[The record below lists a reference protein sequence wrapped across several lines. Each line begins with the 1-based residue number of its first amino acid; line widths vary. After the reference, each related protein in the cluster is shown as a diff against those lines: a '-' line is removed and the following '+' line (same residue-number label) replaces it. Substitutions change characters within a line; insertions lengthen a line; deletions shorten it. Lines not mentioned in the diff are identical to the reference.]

1 MGCIRMKRKNLVLLA
16 GIPGSGKS
24 TWLRTHLGEND
35 AYVSRDEV
43 RFSIIGNDE
52 DYFSHETEVFDKF
65 VANIQENLNCGK
77 RVFADATHINWASRR
92 KLLERIHDKEN
103 IDIDVY
109 VFKTPFET
117 CMERNAQREGRARVP
132 NIVIQ
137 RMRGQMTHPLS
148 DPFKYHMMKN
158 IYPDGGEEDIRY
170 GDMGNE

>member
-1 MGCIRMKRKNLVLLA
+1 MKQKNLVLLA

-24 TWLRTHLGEND
+24 TWLRTHLGDGD

-43 RFSIIGNDE
+43 RFSIISDDE

-65 VANIQENLNCGK
+65 VAEIEEKLNEGK

-103 IDIDVY
+103 IDIDVF
-109 VFKTPFET
+109 VFKIPLDT
-117 CMERNAQREGRARVP
+117 CLERNEQRSGRAVVP
-132 NIVIQ
+132 RSVVR
-137 RMRGQMTHPLS
+137 RMHSQMTHPLS

-170 GDMGNE
+170 GNMGNE

>member
-1 MGCIRMKRKNLVLLA
+1 MKQKNLVLLA

-24 TWLRTHLGEND
+24 TWLREHLSEGD

-43 RFSIIGNDE
+43 RFSIISDDE

-65 VANIQENLNCGK
+65 VAEIEKQLNCGK

-109 VFKTPFET
+109 VFATPLET
-117 CMERNAQREGRARVP
+117 CLERNEQREGRARVP
-132 NIVIQ
+132 KSVIK
-137 RMRGQMTHPLS
+137 RMFFQSNEPFN
-148 DPFKYHMMKN
+148 DPFHYHN
-158 IYPDGGEEDIRY
+158 IRRIWPDGREEDLTKWELR
-170 GDMGNE
+170 

>member
-1 MGCIRMKRKNLVLLA
+1 MNKKNLILLA

-24 TWLRTHLGEND
+24 TWLRTHLGD
-35 AYVSRDEV
+35 GDTYVSRDEV
-43 RFSIIGNDE
+43 RFSIIGDDE

-65 VANIQENLNCGK
+65 VAEIEEELNEGK

-109 VFKTPFET
+109 IFKTP
-117 CMERNAQREGRARVP
+117 MEICLARNAQREGRAVVSDT
-132 NIVIQ
+132 VIK

-170 GDMGNE
+170 GNMGNE

>member
-1 MGCIRMKRKNLVLLA
+1 MKQKNLVIFS
-16 GIPGSGKS
+16 GIPGAGK
-24 TWLRTHLGEND
+24 TYWARNHLREGD
-35 AYVSRDEV
+35 AYVSRDEI
-43 RFSIIGNDE
+43 RFSIVDEDE
-52 DYFSHETEVFDKF
+52 DYFSHEAEVFTKF
-65 VANIQENLNCGK
+65 VARIEEELASGK

-109 VFKTPFET
+109 VFKTP
-117 CMERNAQREGRARVP
+117 MEICLARNAQREGRAVVSDT
-132 NIVIQ
+132 VIK

-170 GDMGNE
+170 GGMGNK

>member
-1 MGCIRMKRKNLVLLA
+1 MKQKNLVILS

-24 TWLRTHLGEND
+24 TWLRAHLGD
-35 AYVSRDEV
+35 GDVYVSRDEV
-43 RFSIIGNDE
+43 RFSTIDDNE

-65 VANIQENLNCGK
+65 VAEIEENLNKGL

-109 VFKTPFET
+109 VFKTPLET
-117 CMERNAQREGRARVP
+117 CLERNDQRTGRAYVP
-132 NIVIQ
+132 KSVVR
-137 RMRGQMTHPLS
+137 RMGAQLTHPLS

-170 GDMGNE
+170 GDMGNK